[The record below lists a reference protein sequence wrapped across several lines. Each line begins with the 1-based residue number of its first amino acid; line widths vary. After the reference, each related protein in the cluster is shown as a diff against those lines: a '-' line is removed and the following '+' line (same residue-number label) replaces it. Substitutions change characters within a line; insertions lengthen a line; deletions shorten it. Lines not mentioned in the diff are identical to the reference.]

1 MSTIDPKP
9 QKAMMAS
16 EHSRVSV
23 FADSLER
30 DDFGADRIRWLINLR
45 WVAMAGVLAAT
56 GLVLAGHF
64 PGVAWP
70 VLLAV
75 VAVGS
80 LYNYLLLKRSRGL
93 GTGNRAAVSQ
103 ALVDLVM
110 LTVVL
115 WAAGGIS
122 SPFIGFYVFHLALIG
137 ILGGPGAT
145 LVAMAAALAAAG
157 FLALTVWVPA
167 LQIGTWDPVPPWDTI
182 GNVAAFVTTV
192 GAAAY
197 VVRHAVRELRD
208 RERALA
214 RSRDQAELEYQ
225 VISNTLDELE
235 AGLEVVAPDGRIEW
249 RNRLADE
256 LAPKPSDEDTWE
268 CPIAARGCEIQ
279 PMGLCPVWRARD
291 EGAEGRCRFTV
302 GDRFYEMLSFPL
314 ASRGEA
320 PPRIMNLYVD
330 RTQILVAERKL
341 LHAERL
347 ASLGRVAQGVAHE
360 LNTPLATIR
369 TLAADMREAIRSLGG
384 DEALQSDLAESAA
397 LIRDETGRLGRIT
410 HSLLSGGN
418 LPRLRLNS
426 STPLLAVVERA
437 QALVFAGAREGGSEL
452 EISKSVEDFVVVADP
467 DRLLQVLVNLLQN
480 ALDANRETGGEWIWL
495 SATRRGP
502 AVEILVEDEGPG
514 LDPAIEGRL
523 FEPFATTK
531 PPGEGTGLGLYA
543 SYMLVQTMGGDLTIE
558 NRGQGGAVAR
568 VRLPAGAQTLAHG
581 AGVHHRAP
589 WS

>member
-1 MSTIDPKP
+1 
-9 QKAMMAS
+9 MMAP
-16 EHSRVSV
+16 EPSRSSV

-30 DDFGADRIRWLINLR
+30 DDFTADRIRWLINLR
-45 WVAMAGVLAAT
+45 WVAMAGVLVASVFAA
-56 GLVLAGHF
+56 AGFF

-70 VLLAV
+70 VLLV
-75 VAVGS
+75 VAATGS
-80 LYNYLLLKRSRGL
+80 FYNYVLLR
-93 GTGNRAAVSQ
+93 RAPGPGSGQREAVSQ
-103 ALVDLVM
+103 ALVDLFM

-145 LVAMAAALAAAG
+145 LVATGAAFASAG
-157 FLALTVWVPA
+157 FLALSEWVPA
-167 LQIGTWDPVPPWDTI
+167 LKIGDWDPAPPWDTI
-182 GNVAAFVTTV
+182 GDVAAFMTTI

-197 VVRHAVRELRD
+197 VVLHAVRELRD

-235 AGLEVVAPDGRIEW
+235 AGLEVVSPDGRIEW

-256 LAPKPSDEDTWE
+256 IAPAPNAEGGWE
-268 CPIAARGCEIQ
+268 CPIAARGCETQ
-279 PMGLCPVWRARD
+279 PAGLCPVWRARD
-291 EGAEGRCRFTV
+291 DGAEGRCRFEV
-302 GDRFYEMLSFPL
+302 GERSYEMLSFPL

-320 PPRIMNLYVD
+320 PPRVMNLYVN
-330 RTQILVAERKL
+330 RTQILHAERRL

-410 HSLLSGGN
+410 HSLLTGGT
-418 LPRLRLNS
+418 LPRLRL
-426 STPLLAVVERA
+426 STSARLLPIVQRA
-437 QALVFAGAREGGSEL
+437 RALVFAGVRVGGPEL
-452 EISKSVEDFVVVADP
+452 EVGDSVDDLVVVADP

-480 ALDANRETGGEWIWL
+480 ALDANREAGGHSIWL
-495 SATRRGP
+495 SAERRGSV
-502 AVEILVEDEGPG
+502 VEIVVEDEGTG
-514 LDPAIEGRL
+514 IDSEIAGRL

-558 NRGQGGAVAR
+558 NRDQGGASAR
-568 VRLPAGAQTLAHG
+568 VRLSAGEPSLAKDS
-581 AGVHHRAP
+581 GVPHRAP
-589 WS
+589 

>member
-1 MSTIDPKP
+1 MI
-9 QKAMMAS
+9 AS
-16 EHSRVSV
+16 EPSRTSV
-23 FADSLER
+23 FADSKER
-30 DDFGADRIRWLINLR
+30 DDFGADRIRWLITLR

-56 GLVLAGHF
+56 GLVLAGYF
-64 PGVAWP
+64 PGVAWQ
-70 VLLAV
+70 VLLVV

-80 LYNYLLLKRSRGL
+80 VYNYLLLQRAPGV
-93 GTGNRAAVSQ
+93 GTGKRAAVSQ

-115 WAAGGIS
+115 WAAGGIY
-122 SPFIGFYVFHLALIG
+122 SPFVGFYVFHLALIG

-145 LVAMAAALAAAG
+145 LVATAAALAAAG
-157 FLALTVWVPA
+157 FLALTDWVPA
-167 LQIGTWDPVPPWDTI
+167 LQIGVWNPTPPWDII

-192 GAAAY
+192 GAVAY
-197 VVRHAVRELRD
+197 VVLHAVRELRD

-214 RSRDQAELEYQ
+214 RARDQAELEYQ

-235 AGLEVVAPDGRIEW
+235 AGLEVVSPDGRIEW

-256 LAPKPSDEDTWE
+256 LAPTPSEADAWE
-268 CPIAARGCEIQ
+268 CPIATRGCEIQ
-279 PMGLCPVWRARD
+279 PAGLCPVWRARD
-291 EGAEGRCRFTV
+291 EGTEGRCRFTV
-302 GDRFYEMLSFPL
+302 GDRCYEMLSFPL
-314 ASRGEA
+314 ASRGDD

-330 RTQILVAERKL
+330 RTQILVAERRL

-410 HSLLSGGN
+410 HSLLTGGT

-426 STPLLAVVERA
+426 STGLLPIVERA

-452 EISKSVEDFVVVADP
+452 DIGESIDELDVVADP

-480 ALDANRETGGEWIWL
+480 ALDANRESGGTRIWI
-495 SATRRGP
+495 SAVRRGSV
-502 AVEILVEDEGPG
+502 VEIIVEDEGAG
-514 LDPAIEGRL
+514 LDLAIEGRL

-543 SYMLVQTMGGDLTIE
+543 SYMLVQTMGGDLSIE
-558 NRGQGGAVAR
+558 NRDQGGAAAR
-568 VRLPAGAQTLAHG
+568 VRLPVGGQTLANE

>member
-1 MSTIDPKP
+1 MIT
-9 QKAMMAS
+9 S
-16 EHSRVSV
+16 EPSRSSV
-23 FADSLER
+23 FADSHQR
-30 DDFGADRIRWLINLR
+30 DDFSADRIRWLIKLR
-45 WVAMAGVLAAT
+45 WVAMAGVLVAT
-56 GLVLAGHF
+56 GFVLAGYF

-70 VLLAV
+70 VLLV
-75 VAVGS
+75 VAAGGS
-80 LYNYLLLKRSRGL
+80 VYNYILSRGAP
-93 GTGNRAAVSQ
+93 GQSAGKRAAVSQ

-145 LVAMAAALAAAG
+145 LVATAAALAGAG
-157 FLALTVWVPA
+157 FLALTDWVPA
-167 LQIGTWDPVPPWDTI
+167 LQIGTWDPAPPWDTI

-192 GAAAY
+192 VAVAY
-197 VVRHAVRELRD
+197 VVLHAVHELRD

-214 RSRDQAELEYQ
+214 TARDQAELEYQ

-235 AGLEVVAPDGRIEW
+235 AGLEVVSPDGDIEW

-256 LAPKPSDEDTWE
+256 LAPNPDAEGAWE
-268 CPIAARGCEIQ
+268 CPVATRGCEIE
-279 PMGLCPVWRARD
+279 PAGLCPVWRARD
-291 EGAEGRCRFTV
+291 EGTEGRCRFTV
-302 GDRFYEMLSFPL
+302 GDRRYEMLSFAL
-314 ASRGEA
+314 ASRGND

-330 RTQILVAERKL
+330 RTQSFLAERRL

-410 HSLLSGGN
+410 HSLLTGGT
-418 LPRLRLNS
+418 LPRLRLDS
-426 STPLLAVVERA
+426 SVRLLPVVERA
-437 QALVFAGAREGGSEL
+437 QALVFAGTREGGAELDISE
-452 EISKSVEDFVVVADP
+452 SVEDLAVVADP

-480 ALDANRETGGEWIWL
+480 AVDANREAGGKRVWL
-495 SATRRGP
+495 SAERRGP
-502 AVEILVEDEGPG
+502 VVEVVVEDEGFG
-514 LDPAIEGRL
+514 LHSDIAERL

-543 SYMLVQTMGGDLTIE
+543 SYMLVQTMSGQLTIE
-558 NRGQGGAVAR
+558 NRDPRGASAR
-568 VRLPAGAQTLAHG
+568 VRLPAGEQTLAKEP
-581 AGVHHRAP
+581 GVHHRAP

>member
-1 MSTIDPKP
+1 
-9 QKAMMAS
+9 MAT
-16 EHSRVSV
+16 EPSRSNI
-23 FADSLER
+23 FADFHER
-30 DDFGADRIRWLINLR
+30 DDFSADRIRWLINLR
-45 WVAMAGVLAAT
+45 WVAMGGVLVATVFAA
-56 GLVLAGHF
+56 AGF
-64 PGVAWP
+64 YPGVAWP
-70 VLLAV
+70 VLLVV

-80 LYNYLLLKRSRGL
+80 LYNFILLRRGP
-93 GTGNRAAVSQ
+93 GPGKRAAVSQ
-103 ALVDLVM
+103 ALVDLAM

-122 SPFIGFYVFHLALIG
+122 TPFIGFYVFHLALIG

-145 LVAMAAALAAAG
+145 LIATAAAFASAG
-157 FLALTVWVPA
+157 FLALSEWLPA
-167 LQIGTWDPVPPWDTI
+167 LKIGAWDPSPPWDTI
-182 GNVAAFVTTV
+182 GNVAAFTTTV

-197 VVRHAVRELRD
+197 LVLHAVRELRD

-235 AGLEVVAPDGRIEW
+235 AGLELVSPDGTIEW

-256 LAPKPSDEDTWE
+256 LAPAPSERGTWE
-268 CPIAARGCEIQ
+268 CPVAVRACKTQ
-279 PMGLCPVWRARD
+279 PAGLCPVWRARD

-302 GDRFYEMLSFPL
+302 GDSSFEMLSFPL
-314 ASRGEA
+314 ASPGSG

-330 RTQILVAERKL
+330 RTQILHAERRL

-410 HSLLSGGN
+410 HSLLTGGT
-418 LPRLRLNS
+418 LPQLRLS
-426 STPLLAVVERA
+426 SSARLLPIVERA
-437 QALVFAGAREGGSEL
+437 KALVFAGARENRPEL
-452 EISKSVEDFVVVADP
+452 QVSDSVDDLLVVADP

-480 ALDANRETGGEWIWL
+480 ALDANREAGGHNVWL
-495 SATRRGP
+495 SAERRGSV
-502 AVEILVEDEGPG
+502 VEIIVEDEGTG
-514 LDPAIEGRL
+514 IDPEIEGRL

-531 PPGEGTGLGLYA
+531 PAGEGTGLGLYA
-543 SYMLVQTMGGDLTIE
+543 SYMLIQTMGGDLTIE
-558 NRGQGGAVAR
+558 NRDQGGASAR
-568 VRLPAGAQTLAHG
+568 VRLSAGEETLAKDP
-581 AGVHHRAP
+581 GVHHRAP
-589 WS
+589 

>member
-1 MSTIDPKP
+1 MLAAEP
-9 QKAMMAS
+9 
-16 EHSRVSV
+16 SRTSV
-23 FADSLER
+23 FADSHER
-30 DDFGADRIRWLINLR
+30 DDFTADRIRWLISLR
-45 WVAMAGVLAAT
+45 WVAMAGVLVAA
-56 GLVLAGHF
+56 GLAFAGYF

-70 VLLAV
+70 VLLLV
-75 VAVGS
+75 VAAGTV
-80 LYNYLLLKRSRGL
+80 YNFILLRRTPGPGAGK
-93 GTGNRAAVSQ
+93 RAAVSQ

-110 LTVVL
+110 LTIVL

-122 SPFIGFYVFHLALIG
+122 SPFIAFYVFHLALVG

-145 LVAMAAALAAAG
+145 FVATGAAFAGAG
-157 FLALTVWVPA
+157 FLALSEWVPA
-167 LQIGTWDPVPPWDTI
+167 LQIGVWDPSPPWDTI
-182 GNVAAFVTTV
+182 GNVAAFMTTA
-192 GAAAY
+192 GAVAY
-197 VVRHAVRELRD
+197 VVLHAVRELRD

-235 AGLEVVAPDGRIEW
+235 AGLEVVSPDGQIEW

-256 LAPKPSDEDTWE
+256 VAPEPTPDGGWE
-268 CPIAARGCEIQ
+268 CPVAKRGCETQ
-279 PMGLCPVWRARD
+279 PAGLCPVWRARD
-291 EGAEGRCRFTV
+291 DATEGRCRFNV
-302 GDRFYEMLSFPL
+302 GDKSYEMLSFPL
-314 ASRGEA
+314 ASARDL

-330 RTQILVAERKL
+330 RTQILHAERRL

-410 HSLLSGGN
+410 HSLLTGGT
-418 LPRLRLNS
+418 LPRLRLS
-426 STPLLAVVERA
+426 SSAPLLPIVKRA
-437 QALVFAGAREGGSEL
+437 QALVFAGARDSGPEL
-452 EISKSVEDFVVVADP
+452 DVDDSVRDLSVVADP

-480 ALDANRETGGEWIWL
+480 AVDANREAGRHLVCL
-495 SATRRGP
+495 SAEKRGSL
-502 AVEILVEDEGPG
+502 VELSVEDEGPG
-514 LDPAIEGRL
+514 IDPEIADRL

-558 NRGQGGAVAR
+558 NRDQGGACAR
-568 VRLPAGAQTLAHG
+568 VRMPAGEQTLANES
-581 AGVHHRAP
+581 GVPHRAP
-589 WS
+589 

>member
-1 MSTIDPKP
+1 MVEESNRPS
-9 QKAMMAS
+9 M
-16 EHSRVSV
+16 

-45 WVAMAGVLAAT
+45 WVAMAGVLGAT
-56 GLVLAGHF
+56 GFVLAGYF

-70 VLLAV
+70 VLLVV

-80 LYNYLLLKRSRGL
+80 VYNTLLLKRTSGL
-93 GTGNRAAVSQ
+93 GTGKRAAVSQ
-103 ALVDLVM
+103 ALVDLVL

-145 LVAMAAALAAAG
+145 LVATAAALTAAG
-157 FLALTVWVPA
+157 FLALTDWVPA
-167 LQIGTWDPVPPWDTI
+167 LRIGVWDPAPPWDTI
-182 GNVAAFVTTV
+182 GNVVAFVTTV

-197 VVRHAVRELRD
+197 VVLHAVRELRD
-208 RERALA
+208 RESALGRA
-214 RSRDQAELEYQ
+214 RDQAELEYQ

-235 AGLEVVAPDGRIEW
+235 AGLEVVSPDGRIEW
-249 RNRLADE
+249 RNRLAEE
-256 LAPKPSDEDTWE
+256 LAPSDADDVWA
-268 CPIAARGCEIQ
+268 CPVGTRGCQIQ
-279 PMGLCPVWRARD
+279 PAGLCPVWRARE

-302 GDRFYEMLSFPL
+302 ADRWYEMLSFPL
-314 ASRGEA
+314 TARGDE
-320 PPRIMNLYVD
+320 PPRVMNLYVD
-330 RTQILVAERKL
+330 RTQMLLAERRL

-369 TLAADMREAIRSLGG
+369 TLASDMREAIRSLGG

-410 HSLLSGGN
+410 HSLLTGGS
-418 LPRLRLNS
+418 LPRLRIDPS
-426 STPLLAVVERA
+426 APLLPIVERA
-437 QALVFAGAREGGSEL
+437 RALVFAGVRDGGPEL
-452 EISKSVEDFVVVADP
+452 DIDDSVTTLVVSADS

-480 ALDANRETGGEWIWL
+480 AVDANREMGGRQVWL
-495 SATRRGP
+495 SATRRGSV
-502 AVEILVEDEGPG
+502 VEIIVEDEGVG
-514 LDPAIEGRL
+514 IQSEIEGRL

-558 NRGQGGAVAR
+558 NRDRVGARAS
-568 VRLPAGAQTLAHG
+568 VRLPAGA
-581 AGVHHRAP
+581 
-589 WS
+589 

>member
-1 MSTIDPKP
+1 
-9 QKAMMAS
+9 MA
-16 EHSRVSV
+16 EEPSRPSV
-23 FADSLER
+23 FADVRER

-45 WVAMAGVLAAT
+45 WVAMAGVLVAT
-56 GLVLAGHF
+56 GLALAGYF

-70 VLLAV
+70 VLLIV
-75 VAVGS
+75 VALGS
-80 LYNYLLLKRSRGL
+80 IYNYLLSRRAAGL
-93 GTGNRAAVSQ
+93 GTGKRAAVSQ

-115 WAAGGIS
+115 WAAGGIT

-145 LVAMAAALAAAG
+145 LVATAAALAAAG
-157 FLALTVWVPA
+157 FLALTDWVPA
-167 LQIGTWDPVPPWDTI
+167 LKIGTWDPAPPWDTI
-182 GNVAAFVTTV
+182 GNVAAFTTTV
-192 GAAAY
+192 AAAAY
-197 VVRHAVRELRD
+197 VVLHAVRELRD
-208 RERALA
+208 RERALGRA
-214 RSRDQAELEYQ
+214 RDQAELEYQ

-235 AGLEVVAPDGRIEW
+235 AGLEVVSPDGHIEW
-249 RNRLADE
+249 RNRLADQ
-256 LAPKPSDEDTWE
+256 LAPSPGMEGTWE
-268 CPIAARGCEIQ
+268 CPVADRGCEIQ
-279 PMGLCPVWRARD
+279 PSGLCPVWRARD
-291 EGAEGRCRFTV
+291 EGLEGRCRFTV
-302 GDRFYEMLSFPL
+302 GDRWYEMLSFPL
-314 ASRGEA
+314 ASRGDE

-330 RTQILVAERKL
+330 RTQSHLAERRL

-384 DEALQSDLAESAA
+384 DDALQSDLAESAA

-410 HSLLSGGN
+410 HSLLTGGT

-426 STPLLAVVERA
+426 SAPLLPIVERA
-437 QALVFAGAREGGSEL
+437 RALVFAGAREDGPEL
-452 EISKSVEDFVVVADP
+452 DISDSVEDLVVAADP

-480 ALDANRETGGEWIWL
+480 AADANREAGRQCVWV
-495 SATRRGP
+495 SAERRGA
-502 AVEILVEDEGPG
+502 AVEIVVEDEGAGIHP
-514 LDPAIEGRL
+514 DIEGHL

-558 NRGQGGAVAR
+558 NRDQRGASAR
-568 VRLPAGAQTLAHG
+568 VRLPAGAESLAKE

>member
-1 MSTIDPKP
+1 MVEESNRP
-9 QKAMMAS
+9 
-16 EHSRVSV
+16 SV
-23 FADSLER
+23 FADSRER

-45 WVAMAGVLAAT
+45 WVAMAGVLGAT
-56 GLVLAGHF
+56 GLVLAGYF

-70 VLLAV
+70 VLLIV

-80 LYNYLLLKRSRGL
+80 VYNTLLLKRTSGL
-93 GTGNRAAVSQ
+93 GTGKRAAVSQ
-103 ALVDLVM
+103 ALVDLVL

-145 LVAMAAALAAAG
+145 LVATAAALAAAG
-157 FLALTVWVPA
+157 FLALTDWVPA
-167 LQIGTWDPVPPWDTI
+167 LRIGVWDPAPPWDTI
-182 GNVAAFVTTV
+182 GNVVAFVTTV

-197 VVRHAVRELRD
+197 VVLHAVRELRD
-208 RERALA
+208 RESALG

-235 AGLEVVAPDGRIEW
+235 AGLEVVSPDGRIEW
-249 RNRLADE
+249 RNRLAEE
-256 LAPKPSDEDTWE
+256 LAPPAGDDVWA
-268 CPIAARGCEIQ
+268 CPVGTRGCEIQ
-279 PMGLCPVWRARD
+279 PAGLCPVWRARE

-302 GDRFYEMLSFPL
+302 ADRWYEMLSFPL
-314 ASRGEA
+314 TARGDA
-320 PPRIMNLYVD
+320 PPRVMNLYVD
-330 RTQILVAERKL
+330 RTQMLLAERRL

-369 TLAADMREAIRSLGG
+369 TLASDMREAIRSLGG

-410 HSLLSGGN
+410 HSLLTGGS
-418 LPRLRLNS
+418 LPRLRINS
-426 STPLLAVVERA
+426 SAPLLPIVERA
-437 QALVFAGAREGGSEL
+437 RALVFAGVRDGGPEL
-452 EISKSVEDFVVVADP
+452 DIDDSVRTLVVSADS

-480 ALDANRETGGEWIWL
+480 AVDANREIGGRQVWL
-495 SATRRGP
+495 SATRRGSV
-502 AVEILVEDEGPG
+502 VEIIVEDEGVG
-514 LDPAIEGRL
+514 IQSEIEGRL

-558 NRGQGGAVAR
+558 NRDRVGARAS
-568 VRLPAGAQTLAHG
+568 VRLPAG
-581 AGVHHRAP
+581 
-589 WS
+589 S

>member
-1 MSTIDPKP
+1 
-9 QKAMMAS
+9 MAP
-16 EHSRVSV
+16 EPSRSSV

-30 DDFGADRIRWLINLR
+30 DDFTADRIRWLINLR
-45 WVAMAGVLAAT
+45 WVAMAGVLVASVFAA
-56 GLVLAGHF
+56 AGFF

-70 VLLAV
+70 VLLV
-75 VAVGS
+75 VAATGS
-80 LYNYLLLKRSRGL
+80 FYNYVLLR
-93 GTGNRAAVSQ
+93 RAPGPGSGQREAVSQ
-103 ALVDLVM
+103 ALVDLFM

-145 LVAMAAALAAAG
+145 LVATGAAFASAG
-157 FLALTVWVPA
+157 FLALSEWVPA
-167 LQIGTWDPVPPWDTI
+167 LKIGDWDPAPPWDTI
-182 GNVAAFVTTV
+182 GDVAAFMTTI

-197 VVRHAVRELRD
+197 VVLHAVRELRD

-235 AGLEVVAPDGRIEW
+235 AGLEVVSPDGRIEW

-256 LAPKPSDEDTWE
+256 IAPAPNAEGGWE
-268 CPIAARGCEIQ
+268 CPIAARGCETQ
-279 PMGLCPVWRARD
+279 PAGLCPVWRARD
-291 EGAEGRCRFTV
+291 DGAEGRCRFEV
-302 GDRFYEMLSFPL
+302 GERSYEMLSFPL

-320 PPRIMNLYVD
+320 PPRVMNLYVN
-330 RTQILVAERKL
+330 RTQILHAERRL

-410 HSLLSGGN
+410 HSLLTGGT
-418 LPRLRLNS
+418 LPRLRL
-426 STPLLAVVERA
+426 STSARLLPIVQRA
-437 QALVFAGAREGGSEL
+437 RALVFAGVRVGGPEL
-452 EISKSVEDFVVVADP
+452 EVGDSVDDLVVVADP

-480 ALDANRETGGEWIWL
+480 ALDANREAGGHSIWL
-495 SATRRGP
+495 SAERRGSV
-502 AVEILVEDEGPG
+502 VEIVVEDEGTG
-514 LDPAIEGRL
+514 IDSEIAGRL

-558 NRGQGGAVAR
+558 NRDQGGASAR
-568 VRLPAGAQTLAHG
+568 VRLSAGEPSLAKDS
-581 AGVHHRAP
+581 GVPHRAP
-589 WS
+589 